1 MGRDKIRLPR
11 LYNDESGD
19 THFDEIEIRFVA
31 TDYVSAAPSI
41 ELSDPIPAAQAR
53 LMRVNAGWRSDWHP
67 SANRAMFFVLSG
79 AWEVTAS
86 DGESRRFGLGAALL
100 VEDTSVKVIRRGS
113 LVKRNLSPP

>member
-1 MGRDKIRLPR
+1 
-11 LYNDESGD
+11 
-19 THFDEIEIRFVA
+19 
-31 TDYVSAAPSI
+31 
-41 ELSDPIPAAQAR
+41 
-53 LMRVNAGWRSDWHP
+53 
-67 SANRAMFFVLSG
+67 MFFVLSG